1 MSVQDLIS
9 RIDTARSN
17 LQEAKN
23 QVSEC
28 SCSTTGNAE
37 CECRVESGSE
47 SNTPST
53 CSDSETNEEPSAL
66 DRLGGAAVGGLL
78 YSTPGMI
85 IGATRPDLIDNMLA
99 GSVPNAIAG
108 GVGGYFM
115 GGPKGAVVGSLVGW
129 VGGGYSGLASALVD
143 EGEQDENG
151 DEECDE

>member
-1 MSVQDLIS
+1 
-9 RIDTARSN
+9 
-17 LQEAKN
+17 
-23 QVSEC
+23 
-28 SCSTTGNAE
+28 
-37 CECRVESGSE
+37 
-47 SNTPST
+47 
-53 CSDSETNEEPSAL
+53 
-66 DRLGGAAVGGLL
+66 
-78 YSTPGMI
+78 MI